1 MNEKK
6 KVVQK
11 EVPVTGEVA
20 EKIKIL
26 ELFGGIGA
34 PRKALI
40 NLGVDVKS
48 IDYVEIKE
56 NRVRAYNALY
66 DHLHKPQSVVG
77 WNLKPD
83 ILVHGSP
90 CQDNSQ
96 AQFSSHTKKE
106 NKKRGAEK
114 DSGTRSSLMH
124 ETVKIIE
131 QMGEWR
137 PKFVIWE
144 NVTGV
149 LAGDTINAFNTYLH
163 DMSKLG
169 YTNSFDVVNS
179 LDFGIPQSRE
189 RVFCVSTLN
198 GGIFDFSKLKKKTL
212 QPISNFLEYTAVDY
226 EKLPLEYWVNVPSM
240 LKRIEEF
247 NPVKKNDKYKR
258 RLNVIENYC
267 WTITERQDRCP
278 NSGILRMDNG
288 QYRYLTEREC
298 WRLLGF
304 SDKDYDNV
312 SKKFP
317 KQPGKRGAT
326 LYALAGNSIVVS
338 VLEAI
343 FEVLL
348 SGDYA
353 VKDDRKEKNGQLELV
368 I

>member
-1 MNEKK
+1 MSE
-6 KVVQK
+6 
-11 EVPVTGEVA
+11 T
-20 EKIKIL
+20 IKIL

-34 PRKALI
+34 PRKALL
-40 NLGVDVKS
+40 NLCVDIKS

-90 CQDNSQ
+90 CQDNSR
-96 AQFSSHTKKE
+96 AQYSSKTAKE

-114 DSGTRSSLMH
+114 GSGTRSSLMH
-124 ETVKIIE
+124 ETVDIIR

-149 LAGDTINAFNTYLH
+149 LMGETIKAFNAYLH
-163 DMSKLG
+163 DMTALG
-169 YTNSFDVVNS
+169 YTNSFEVINS

-189 RVFCVSTLN
+189 RVFCVSVLGN
-198 GGIFDFSKLKKKTL
+198 EIFDFSKLKKKPL
-212 QPISNFLEYTAVDY
+212 QPISNFLEYTATEF
-226 EKLPLEYWVNVPSM
+226 EKVPDEYLITIPSM
-240 LKRIEEF
+240 LNRIEEF
-247 NPVKKNDKYKR
+247 NPVKAGESYKR
-258 RLNVIENYC
+258 RLNVIKDHC

-278 NSGILRMDNG
+278 NSGVLRMDNG

-304 SDKDYDNV
+304 SDEDYDNV
-312 SKKFP
+312 AAKFP
-317 KQPGKRGAT
+317 KQKGKRGAT

-348 SGDYA
+348 SGNYA
-353 VKDDRKEKNGQLELV
+353 IKDDLTEKDGQIELV

>member
-1 MNEKK
+1 MGG
-6 KVVQK
+6 
-11 EVPVTGEVA
+11 T
-20 EKIKIL
+20 IKTL

-34 PRKALI
+34 PRKALL
-40 NLGVDVKS
+40 NLGVDIKAV
-48 IDYVEIKE
+48 DYVEIKE

-66 DHLHKPQSVVG
+66 DHLHKTQSVVG

-96 AQFSSHTKKE
+96 AQFNSHTNKE

-114 DSGTRSSLMH
+114 GSGTRSSLMH

-149 LAGDTINAFNTYLH
+149 LAGDMINAFNTYLH
-163 DMSKLG
+163 DMSNLG

-179 LDFGIPQSRE
+179 LDFGIPHSRE
-189 RVFCVSTLN
+189 RVFCISVLN
-198 GGIFDFSKLKKKTL
+198 GDVFDFSKLKKKEMK
-212 QPISNFLEYTAVDY
+212 PISDFLEYTAADHDKV
-226 EKLPLEYWVNVPSM
+226 PGEYIINIPSM
-240 LKRIEEF
+240 LNRIEEF
-247 NPVKKNDKYKR
+247 NPIKPDEKYKR
-258 RLNVIENYC
+258 RLNVITEFC

-278 NSGILRMDNG
+278 NSGILRMNNG

-304 SDKDYDNV
+304 DDKDYSNV
-312 SKKFP
+312 AKKFP
-317 KQPGKRGAT
+317 KQPGKRSAT
-326 LYALAGNSIVVS
+326 MYALAGNSIVVS

-353 VKDDRKEKNGQLELV
+353 VKGDTKEKNGQLELV

>member
-1 MNEKK
+1 MSNI
-6 KVVQK
+6 
-11 EVPVTGEVA
+11 
-20 EKIKIL
+20 IKTL

-34 PRKALI
+34 PRKALL
-40 NLGVDVKS
+40 NLGVDIKA

-66 DHLHKPQSVVG
+66 DHLHKAQSVVG

-90 CQDNSQ
+90 CQDNSK
-96 AQFSSHTKKE
+96 AQYSSNMDKSK
-106 NKKRGAEK
+106 KKRGAEK
-114 DSGTRSSLMH
+114 GSGTRSALMH
-124 ETVKIIE
+124 ETVNIIR
-131 QMGEWR
+131 QMGEWK
-137 PKFVIWE
+137 PKVVVWE
-144 NVTGV
+144 NVEDV
-149 LAGDTINAFNTYLH
+149 LSGKTIKAFNQYLH
-163 DMSKLG
+163 AMAELG
-169 YTNSFDVVNS
+169 YTNSFDVINS
-179 LDFGIPQSRE
+179 LDFGIPQSRN
-189 RVFCVSTLN
+189 RVFCISILN

-212 QPISNFLEYTAVDY
+212 QPISNFLEYTAAEY
-226 EKLPLEYWVNVPSM
+226 EKVPPEYWVNIPSM
-240 LKRIEEF
+240 LNRIEEF
-247 NPVKKNDKYKR
+247 NPVRPTDSYKR
-258 RLNVIENYC
+258 RLGVIKDYC

-304 SDKDYDNV
+304 DDKDFDLV
-312 SKKFP
+312 AKEFP
-317 KQPGKRGAT
+317 KREGKRSAT

-348 SGDYA
+348 SGDYS
-353 VKDDRKEKNGQLELV
+353 VKDDVTEKNSQLEFV

>member
-1 MNEKK
+1 MNE
-6 KVVQK
+6 
-11 EVPVTGEVA
+11 T
-20 EKIKIL
+20 IKIL

-34 PRKALI
+34 PRKALL
-40 NLGVDVKS
+40 NLGVDIKS

-66 DHLHKPQSVVG
+66 DHLQKPQDIVG

-90 CQDNSQ
+90 CQDNSK
-96 AQFSSHTKKE
+96 AQYSSNMDKSK
-106 NKKRGAEK
+106 KKRGAEK
-114 DSGTRSSLMH
+114 GSGTRSSLMH
-124 ETVKIIE
+124 ETVNIIR

-144 NVTGV
+144 NVEDV
-149 LAGDTINAFNTYLH
+149 LAGKTIKAFNQYLH
-163 DMSKLG
+163 AMSELG
-169 YTNSFDVVNS
+169 YTNSFDVINS
-179 LDFGIPQSRE
+179 LDFGIPQSRN
-189 RVFCVSTLN
+189 RVFCISVLN

-212 QPISNFLEYTAVDY
+212 RPISEFLEYTAADY
-226 EKLPLEYWVNVPSM
+226 EKVPSEYWVNVPSM
-240 LKRIEEF
+240 LNRIEEF
-247 NPVKKNDKYKR
+247 NPVKPTDSYKR
-258 RLNVIENYC
+258 RLGVIKDYC

-278 NSGILRMDNG
+278 NSGVLRMDNG

-304 SDKDYDNV
+304 NDKDYDNV
-312 SKKFP
+312 AAKFP
-317 KQPGKRGAT
+317 KQKGKRGAT

-353 VKDDRKEKNGQLELV
+353 IEDDVTEKDGQMELV